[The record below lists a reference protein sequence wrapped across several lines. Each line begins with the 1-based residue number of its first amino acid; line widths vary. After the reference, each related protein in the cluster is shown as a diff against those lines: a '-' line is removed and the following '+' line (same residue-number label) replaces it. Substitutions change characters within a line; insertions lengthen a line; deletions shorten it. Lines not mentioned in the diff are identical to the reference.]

1 MGVSHTHASGSG
13 VEGREKKKAAAGIE
27 GLIREVIY
35 FLAGS
40 SADLLASLFPPT
52 QAYLKLKKN
61 KQTERVRF
69 LLMEG

>member
-52 QAYLKLKKN
+52 QAYLKKN

>member
-40 SADLLASLFPPT
+40 SADLLASLFPPP
-52 QAYLKLKKN
+52 KHI
-61 KQTERVRF
+61 
-69 LLMEG
+69 